1 MELRKK
7 LYQKFQEPKQSEV
20 LLKGI
25 WNLGRQRNRALICVR
40 NISSQVQISPDL
52 SLSQLQ
58 RRIHQFIVISN
69 LVILTAR
76 RDSLTI
82 FSGRRGWVL
91 GVCQRLKERWTL
103 QFTTL
108 YYVLFLAISVWI
120 LITKQYLPVA
130 ETNFWLG
137 VVGSPWR
144 LQLGPSILNKA
155 YHWIYG
161 EGGGPEGLITASLYL
176 CSTCTQSPW
185 CPAITMILGIW
196 FQEMKT
202 EGKWTVSATEDGSH

>member
-1 MELRKK
+1 MILNIDSGIVLENFDSSWKRNNKGQIPTAVVSSHAPLQEQKSRKGVRELLPLLHALLLPLLQNPFTVMELRKK

-91 GVCQRLKERWTL
+91 GVCQRLKER
-103 QFTTL
+103 
-108 YYVLFLAISVWI
+108 
-120 LITKQYLPVA
+120 
-130 ETNFWLG
+130 
-137 VVGSPWR
+137 
-144 LQLGPSILNKA
+144 
-155 YHWIYG
+155 
-161 EGGGPEGLITASLYL
+161 
-176 CSTCTQSPW
+176 
-185 CPAITMILGIW
+185 
-196 FQEMKT
+196 
-202 EGKWTVSATEDGSH
+202 